1 MFWQTV
7 EQIIITDKMP
17 KNPNS
22 LTPMMRQYTAHKER
36 HPDAIL
42 LFRMGDFYEMF
53 FDDAKKAARI
63 LEIALT
69 TRDKNKDEAVPMCGF
84 PHHSA
89 SAYISRLLA
98 AGERVAVCDQVEDP
112 RVAKGIVKREVTRVL
127 TPGLTEEPGTL
138 KADENHFV
146 VALALKG
153 QSIGLAAFD
162 LSTGELVVTE
172 TSEIDMMS
180 RELVRL
186 QPKEVIISE
195 KLPEDHAIRR
205 MIDGMFY
212 VHPVDEWMFDSR
224 GCLDTIKEQFGVQ
237 NVEGF
242 GMTLNSSLV
251 TVTGTILNY
260 VRQTRPDAPSHIK
273 PPRVYHLGNYM
284 VLDQAT
290 LRNLEIFRNIKDGSE
305 KGTLLRLLDRTFT
318 AMGARLIR
326 QWISYPLLDV
336 DEIQRRSETVEALVN
351 DTLLRQ
357 NLREPLKQIG
367 DLERIAGKISL
378 RNATPRDLVQLRTS
392 AENIPELIHL
402 VGVIQAELTEQI
414 QRMDDLSYVAHAIA
428 AVLVEAPPASLRDG
442 GVIRKGYNE
451 ELDELRSISTRG
463 KEWIAGIESRERETT
478 GISNLKVGYNKVF
491 GYYIEV
497 TKAHQDK
504 VPPNYV
510 RKQTLVN
517 AERYIT
523 EELKEYELK
532 VLNAQDRIAELE
544 EEIFN
549 RLRTQLLEVIP
560 RIQETSHFIA
570 TLDVL
575 LSLAE
580 VAVSR
585 NYVRPAVHM
594 NDEIRLTEGRHP
606 VVETFEELDSF
617 VPNDVLVNR
626 STDQILIITGPNMAG
641 KSTYMRQ
648 IALIVLMA
656 QMGSFVPAK
665 DAFIGIV
672 DRIFTRIGAADYL
685 SFGQSTFMVE
695 MNETADILHNA
706 SEKSLVLLDEVG
718 RGTSTFDGL
727 SIAWAVTE
735 YLHERPDG
743 GPRTLFAT
751 HYHELVDLA
760 LVKERIRVYN
770 VSVKEHQDN
779 IVFLRKI
786 VPGGSSRSYGIQ
798 VAKLAGVPDQ
808 VVARAKEVLANLEKE
823 ELDPGGRP
831 KLAHESAF
839 PNLTSQE
846 ATQIELFGGAGS
858 ELLNELRKINP
869 VNITPM
875 EALQMLTEWKK
886 EYC

>member
-1 MFWQTV
+1 
-7 EQIIITDKMP
+7 
-17 KNPNS
+17 
-22 LTPMMRQYTAHKER
+22 MMRQYMAAKER

-112 RVAKGIVKREVTRVL
+112 RTAKGIVKREVTRVL

-146 VALALKG
+146 VALTQKG
-153 QSIGLAAFD
+153 RSTGAAAFD
-162 LSTGELVVTE
+162 LSTGDLAVTE
-172 TSEIDMMS
+172 SDDPDMMA

-186 QPKEVIISE
+186 QPKEIIISE
-195 KLPEDHAIRR
+195 KLPEDHELRR
-205 MIDGMFY
+205 IVDGSFY
-212 VHPVDEWMFDSR
+212 VHRVDEWMFDQR
-224 GCLDTIKEQFGVQ
+224 GCLDAIRDQFGVQ

-242 GMTLNSSLV
+242 GMASDSGSV
-251 TVTGTILNY
+251 VATGAVLNY

-284 VLDQAT
+284 VLDQAAI
-290 LRNLEIFRNIKDGSE
+290 RNLEIFRNIKDGSE
-305 KGTLLRLLDRTFT
+305 KGTLLRLLDRTRT
-318 AMGARLIR
+318 AMGARLLR
-326 QWISYPLLDV
+326 QWISYPLLEV
-336 DEIQRRSETVEALVN
+336 DEIRRRSETVSALVE

-357 NLREPLKQIG
+357 SLIEPLKQIG

-378 RNATPRDLVQLRTS
+378 KNATPRDLVQLRTS
-392 AENIPELIHL
+392 AELIPELIRL
-402 VGVIQAELTEQI
+402 VEPLLTELA
-414 QRMDDLSYVAHAIA
+414 QRIRDMDDLSYVAHAVA
-428 AVLVEAPPASLRDG
+428 KVLVDAPPASLRDG
-442 GVIRKGYNE
+442 GVIREGYNE

-463 KEWIAGIESRERETT
+463 KEWIAGIESREREKT
-478 GISNLKVGYNKVF
+478 GIANLKVGYNKVF

-497 TKAHQDK
+497 TKAHQEK

-532 VLNAQDRIAELE
+532 VLNAQDRIGELE

-549 RLRTQLLEVIP
+549 RLRAQLQEVIP
-560 RIQETSHFIA
+560 RIQATSHQIA
-570 TLDVL
+570 TLDALV
-575 LSLAE
+575 SLAE
-580 VAVSR
+580 VAATR
-585 NYVRPAVHM
+585 NYTRPEVHTG
-594 NDEIRLTEGRHP
+594 DEIRIVEGRHP

-626 STDQILIITGPNMAG
+626 ATDQVLIITGPNMAG

-648 IALIVLMA
+648 IALIVLLA
-656 QMGSFVPAK
+656 QMGSYVPARE
-665 DAFIGIV
+665 ASIGIA

-706 SEKSLVLLDEVG
+706 SERSLVLLDEVG

-735 YLHERPDG
+735 YLHDRSEG

-751 HYHELVDLA
+751 HYHELVELA
-760 LVKERIRVYN
+760 DTKERVRVYN
-770 VSVKEHQDN
+770 VSVKERRDD

-786 VPGGSSRSYGIQ
+786 VPGGASRSYGIQ
-798 VAKLAGVPDQ
+798 VAKLAGVPDT
-808 VVARAKEVLANLEKE
+808 VVDRAKQVLANLEKE
-823 ELDPGGRP
+823 ELEPGGRSEP
-831 KLAHESAF
+831 V
-839 PNLTSQE
+839 E
-846 ATQIELFGGAGS
+846 ATASKEEKSEDAFQMDLFGGPAS
-858 ELLNELRKINP
+858 ELLSELRKIDP
-869 VNITPM
+869 LNITPI
-875 EALQMLTEWKK
+875 EALNILAGWDKK
-886 EYC
+886 YR